1 MMVDG
6 GERDRQ
12 RWLREIS
19 DAVASV
25 IASAETV
32 DVDGNL
38 YVPKPALV
46 AALAR
51 YDAQS
56 KQFVEFLGGLS
67 VEGVE
72 LVPEVVEV
80 MRYFEPENGGPFP
93 RPGVTVTA

>member
-1 MMVDG
+1 MMMVDG
-6 GERDRQ
+6 GARDRQ

-51 YDAQS
+51 YFAAAGVD
-56 KQFVEFLGGLS
+56 S
-67 VEGVE
+67 VTFIDRCYGSADDGDQGSPK
-72 LVPEVVEV
+72 LP
-80 MRYFEPENGGPFP
+80 
-93 RPGVTVTA
+93 